1 MLARRNFLKV
11 SLAAGGGM
19 LLTATIPALAPTL
32 ARAATLG
39 KPGPDAVTLNA
50 YVRIAPDGKVT
61 ITAKNPEV
69 GQGVKIMLPM
79 LIAEELDADWASVQI
94 EQADLDPRYPGQTA
108 GGSTATPL
116 NWLPMRQVGA
126 AGRQMLI
133 TAAAAQWSV
142 PTAECETAPGQVLH
156 KPSSRALSYG
166 ALATQAATMPVP
178 DLGSL
183 KLKDPKTFRIIGQP
197 TRNIEV

>member
-19 LLTATIPALAPTL
+19 LLTATIPTL

-50 YVRIAPDGKVT
+50 YLRIAPDGKVT

-69 GQGVKIMLPM
+69 GQGVKMMLPM
-79 LIAEELDADWASVQI
+79 LIAEELDADWAAVQI

-133 TAAAAQWSV
+133 TAAAALPARCCTSRQAARY
-142 PTAECETAPGQVLH
+142 PTARSRPRPPPCRCRTLRA
-156 KPSSRALSYG
+156 SS
-166 ALATQAATMPVP
+166 
-178 DLGSL
+178 
-183 KLKDPKTFRIIGQP
+183 
-197 TRNIEV
+197 